1 MKAVATIILAA
12 ALSVAAASAHTT
24 AARHA
29 GRIRPGIAPLTS
41 AQKKELIRA
50 HEWHAGCPVWLPQL
64 RVVTY
69 RYYGFD
75 HRTHLGQIVVNEKV
89 AASVA
94 TVFGKLRA
102 MRFPIRDGAFDSIY
116 GPHAWKSGD
125 VTASYECRDA
135 APSPC
140 NKHAKGTHWSM
151 HAYGE
156 AVDLDPRENPYVG
169 CGMTR
174 DKTALSYLKRS
185 NVRPGMVTPAIY
197 RASFATIGWGW
208 GGSWAGST
216 KDYMHF
222 STNGH

>member
-1 MKAVATIILAA
+1 MKAVATIVLAA
-12 ALSVAAASAHTT
+12 ALSVAAASTNS
-24 AARHA
+24 AATGLH
-29 GRIRPGIAPLTS
+29 PGIAPLTH
-41 AQKKELIRA
+41 AQKYALIRS

-89 AASVA
+89 AGAVA

-102 MRFPIRDGAFDSIY
+102 MRFPIRDGAFASIY

-125 VTASYECRDA
+125 VTASFECRDA

-140 NKHAKGTHWSM
+140 NKNAKGTHWSM

-156 AVDLDPRENPYVG
+156 AIDVDPRENPYVG

-174 DKTALSYLKRS
+174 DKTALSYLRRS
-185 NVRPGMVTPAIY
+185 NVRPGMITRAIY
-197 RASFATIGWGW
+197 DESFATIGWGW
-208 GGSWAGST
+208 GGLWVGST
-216 KDYMHF
+216 KDFMHF
-222 STNGH
+222 SINGH

>member
-1 MKAVATIILAA
+1 MKAVATLVLAA
-12 ALSVAAASAHTT
+12 ALAVASATTHAAS
-24 AARHA
+24 RHA
-29 GRIRPGIAPLTS
+29 GGTLRPGIAPLTS
-41 AQKKELIRA
+41 AQKQDLIRSG
-50 HEWHAGCPVWLPQL
+50 EWHAGCPVWLPQL

-89 AASVA
+89 AHPVA
-94 TVFGKLRA
+94 TVFAKLRA
-102 MRFPIRDGAFDSIY
+102 MRFPIRDGAFASIY

-140 NKHAKGTHWSM
+140 SSGSSTHHWSM

-156 AVDLDPRENPYVG
+156 AVDVDPRENPYVG

-174 DKTALSYLKRS
+174 DKTAVSYRKRS

-197 RASFATIGWGW
+197 RASFGSIGWGW
-208 GGSWAGST
+208 GGLWTGST

-222 STNGH
+222 SINGH